1 VADQASDAI
10 EARLRTSLAD
20 RYDVERKLGEGGMA
34 LVYLARDLKHDRRVA
49 IKVLKP
55 DLAASIGSERFLRE
69 IRNTAKLSHPH
80 ILPLYDSGDADGALY
95 YVMPFVEGESLSDY
109 MVREKQLSIEESVR
123 IAREA
128 AEALAHA
135 HSYGLI
141 HRDIKPDN
149 ILLSGGHAIVAD
161 FGISKALSEAG
172 SESLT
177 QTGTSVGTPAY
188 MSPEQ
193 AMGSLDVDGRSDI
206 YSLGCVLYEMLVG
219 QIPFTGPTP
228 MAIMARHAMD
238 QITPPHIM
246 RDMIPEELEGI
257 IYVAMA
263 KTPADRFRTA
273 HEFAEALKAFETG
286 LGASQRVSMAVQR
299 ASVARMSR
307 IGTPAT
313 PVPSL
318 PAVARPAWRRAVVP
332 AGIAVVVTAVG
343 VIGWNLV
350 AGGDGNDA
358 GVVTL
363 DPRRVAVLYFEDL
376 SRDSS
381 LAHIGDG
388 LAEALMDRLSTVS
401 QLQVLSQD
409 AVARYRDPRI
419 RRDSIGNVLQAG
431 SLIAGSVEPV
441 GERVRVTVRL
451 VDGFSGSD
459 IETRTFELPSVNLLA
474 VRDSAAELVSGF
486 LRLRLGEEILL
497 RERRRGTAV
506 VEAWTLVQ
514 RAERARK
521 NAADVQSRDRDAARR
536 WYREA
541 DSLLALAERADPRW
555 PQPLILR
562 GWVAYDLSLL
572 TREPPEA
579 AELVREAIRS
589 AGRAL
594 GLESRDAEALHLRG
608 RARHRLW
615 ALAVTPDPAERA
627 RLLDS
632 AQTDLETAVRIDPRA
647 ASAWYALSLLHHERK
662 DLVAAALAA
671 ERSYEADAFLQFQDR
686 NLYQLFE
693 THYNLEQFPNAQR
706 WCEEG
711 ARRFPH
717 RRQFVGCQ
725 LMMLISPW
733 APPDVGKAWALARR
747 MDTLTAGAP
756 DSVVLARDVRI
767 FVAGVLARAGQ
778 PDSARAMLLANRAG
792 RDTDHEQRLAVREAI
807 MRVLLG
813 DYDEAVDLWRRY
825 ALANPDHKIDPTVF
839 THWWWRP
846 LREHRGFQSLTR
858 GQ

>member
-1 VADQASDAI
+1 MADQASDAI
-10 EARLRTSLAD
+10 EERLRTSLAD
-20 RYDVERKLGEGGMA
+20 RYEVERKLGEGGMA

-109 MVREKQLSIEESVR
+109 MVREKQLSIEEAVR
-123 IAREA
+123 ITREV

-193 AMGSLDVDGRSDI
+193 AMGSADVDGRSDI

-228 MAIMARHAMD
+228 VAIMARHAMD

-246 RDMIPEELEGI
+246 RDTIPEELEGI

-273 HEFAEALKAFETG
+273 HEFVEALKAFETG
-286 LGASQRVSMAVQR
+286 LTAPQRVSMAVQR

-307 IGTPAT
+307 MGTPPT

-318 PAVARPAWRRAVVP
+318 PSLTRPAWRRAVVP
-332 AGIAVVVTAVG
+332 AGIGAAVIAIG
-343 VIGWNLV
+343 VIGWKLV
-350 AGGDGNDA
+350 AGGGNRED
-358 GVVTL
+358 VVTL

-401 QLQVLSQD
+401 QLEVLSRD

-419 RRDSIGNVLQAG
+419 PRDSIGNVLQAG

-451 VDGFSGSD
+451 VDGFSGSG
-459 IETRTFELPSVNLLA
+459 IETRTFELPSANLLT

-486 LRLRLGEEILL
+486 LRARLGEEVML

-514 RAERARK
+514 RAERSRK
-521 NAADVQSRDRDAARR
+521 AAAEVQSRDRDAARR
-536 WYREA
+536 AYQEA
-541 DSLLALAERADPRW
+541 DSLLALAERADSRW
-555 PQPLILR
+555 PEPTVLR
-562 GWVAYDLSLL
+562 GWVAYDLSVL
-572 TREPPEA
+572 TREAGPA
-579 AELVREAIRS
+579 AELVRAALRY
-589 AGRAL
+589 ADRAL
-594 GLESRDAEALHLRG
+594 QVEPRDTDALHLRG

-615 ALAVTPDPAERA
+615 SLAVTPDPAARA

-632 AQTDLETAVRIDPRA
+632 AQVDLETAVRIDPRA

-711 ARRFPH
+711 ARRFPR

-733 APPDVGKAWALARR
+733 AQADVGKAWALARR
-747 MDTLTAGAP
+747 MDSLTTGAP
-756 DSVVLARDVRI
+756 DSALLARDVRI
-767 FVAGVLARAGQ
+767 FVGGVLARAGQ
-778 PDSARAMLLANRAG
+778 ADSARAMLLANRAG
-792 RDTDHEQRLAVREAI
+792 RDIDHEQRLAVREAI

-813 DYDEAVDLWRRY
+813 DLDEAVELWRRY

-846 LREHRGFQSLTR
+846 LRDHRGFQSLTR
-858 GQ
+858 AQ